1 MSVGGGQSFA
11 RCSQVVRDQCM
22 RPAFDAPRAIVTP
35 HSLAASSAS
44 LSRLSAKIARELG
57 NRPSCSH
64 ATYTPLPSPPAP
76 PRPLSLSPL
85 LSLSLPPSLPLSSF
99 LRVFVFACVCV
110 YAECRYERSFGLSTP
125 TVYRLMFVCVQLI
138 GCWVKQLSSA
148 CSYLHTV
155 SVT

>member
-11 RCSQVVRDQCM
+11 RCSQAVRDQCM

-64 ATYTPLPSPPAP
+64 ATYTPLLSPPAP
-76 PRPLSLSPL
+76 PRPLSL
-85 LSLSLPPSLPLSSF
+85 PPSLSHPPPPLPPSSF

-125 TVYRLMFVCVQLI
+125 TVCGLMFVCVQLT
-138 GCWVKQLSSA
+138 GCLVKQLSSA